1 VTPVELEA
9 INRSCRAYRRAKGAV
24 IMTSSVPSGDE
35 SRVDATSDSAVDPE
49 SSAATDLESDI
60 TADSAPGAAYEPLLA
75 GPALEN
81 EEMRRATV
89 DLESSMHKSAESK
102 AILEELTE
110 TTDPTAQDA

>member
-1 VTPVELEA
+1 
-9 INRSCRAYRRAKGAV
+9 
-24 IMTSSVPSGDE
+24 MTSSVPSGDE
-35 SRVDATSDSAVDPE
+35 SRIDATSDSSGDPE
-49 SSAATDLESDI
+49 SAAATDLEPDS
-60 TADSAPGAAYEPLLA
+60 TADSASGAADDPLLA

-89 DLESSMHKSAESK
+89 DLESSLHKSAESK

>member
-1 VTPVELEA
+1 
-9 INRSCRAYRRAKGAV
+9 
-24 IMTSSVPSGDE
+24 MTSSVPSGDE

-49 SSAATDLESDI
+49 SAAAESDVEPDT

-102 AILEELTE
+102 VILDELTE
-110 TTDPTAQDA
+110 TTDPTAQDT